1 MKRLGRK
8 VSFTMGVLVT
18 GGLGFIGSNFVR
30 NLMIQGDVNCVNLDA
45 MTYGSNPAN
54 LDDVST
60 SGKYKFVKGDIASEK
75 DVSPLIDEADA
86 VVNFAAQTHVDRS
99 ISSGAPFVQSNVV
112 GVFTI
117 LEGLRRAGRR
127 IPFVQ
132 VGTDEEYGE
141 IADGSFAEGDP
152 LAPSSPYAATKASAA
167 MLVMAYAR
175 TYGLDAKVT
184 RCTNN
189 YGPYQFPEKL
199 IPKSII
205 RAHLGLRVPVYG
217 DGLNSRDW
225 IHVEDHCEA
234 LELVMRRGKPGS
246 VYNIAGGNE
255 LANLDLV
262 KMILKAMK
270 KPESLIEFVED
281 RPGHDKRYSLNDEKI
296 RNELGWKPK
305 HKFESGL
312 EETIQWYLKND
323 KWWRP
328 IANEKT
334 LSAAPWKL
342 EW

>member
-1 MKRLGRK
+1 MKL
-8 VSFTMGVLVT
+8 LVA
-18 GGLGFIGSNFVR
+18 GGLGFIGSNFITNVIGKKDTEAVVNIDNISYGASR
-30 NLMIQGDVNCVNLDA
+30 ENLSQFKGD
-45 MTYGSNPAN
+45 SR
-54 LDDVST
+54 
-60 SGKYKFVKGDIASEK
+60 YKFVEGDIADAAMLSRFLPK
-75 DVSPLIDEADA
+75 VDV

-99 ISSGAPFVQSNVV
+99 IADPWSFFRSNVT

-117 LEGLRRAGRR
+117 LEALRQVDGGTK
-127 IPFVQ
+127 FVQ

-152 LAPSSPYAATKASAA
+152 LTPSSPYAATKVSAT
-167 MLVMAYAR
+167 MLVLAYAR
-175 TYGLDAKVT
+175 TYGLDVMVT

-189 YGPYQFPEKL
+189 YGPYQFPEKF
-199 IPKSII
+199 IPKTII
-205 RAHLGLRVPVYG
+205 RAYMGVKVPVYG

-234 LELVMRRGKPGS
+234 VELVMRRGKLGS

-296 RNELGWKPK
+296 RAELGWKPK

-312 EETIQWYLKND
+312 EETIQWYLENE

>member
-1 MKRLGRK
+1 MLSQDE
-8 VSFTMGVLVT
+8 VSL
-18 GGLGFIGSNFVR
+18 
-30 NLMIQGDVNCVNLDA
+30 VNLDS
-45 MTYGSNPAN
+45 MSYGSNPSN
-54 LDDVST
+54 LDDVFSDERY
-60 SGKYKFVKGDIASEK
+60 SFVRGDITDFGTVKA
-75 DVSPLIDEADA
+75 LIDGVDT
-86 VVNFAAQTHVDRS
+86 VINIAAETHVDRS
-99 ISSGAPFVQSNVV
+99 ISSGASFIRSNVT

-117 LEGLRRAGRR
+117 LEALLHVGRR
-127 IPFVQ
+127 TPFVQ

-152 LAPSSPYAATKASAA
+152 LAPSSPYAATKASAT

-199 IPKSII
+199 IPKSVI
-205 RAHLGLRVPVYG
+205 RANMGLKVPVYG

-246 VYNIAGGNE
+246 IYNIAGGNE
-255 LANLDLV
+255 VVNLELV

-296 RNELGWKPK
+296 RAELGWKPR

-312 EETIQWYLKND
+312 DETIQWYLENE

>member
-1 MKRLGRK
+1 MD
-8 VSFTMGVLVT
+8 VLVT
-18 GGLGFIGSNFVR
+18 GGLGFIGSNFIR
-30 NLMIQGDVNCVNLDA
+30 NLMIHGDVNCVNLDA

-54 LDDVST
+54 LDDVSA
-60 SGKYKFVKGDIASEK
+60 SGKYKFVKGDIANEK
-75 DVSPLIDEADA
+75 DVCSLLDEADA
-86 VVNFAAQTHVDRS
+86 VVNIAAQTHVDRS
-99 ISSGAPFVQSNVV
+99 VSSGAPFVRSNVI

-117 LEGLRRAGRR
+117 LDALRRAGRR

-141 IADGSFAEGDP
+141 IDDGSFVEGDP

-199 IPKSII
+199 IPKSVI
-205 RAHLGLRVPVYG
+205 RAHLGLKVPVYG

-255 LANLDLV
+255 MTNLDLV

-305 HKFESGL
+305 HRFESGL
-312 EETIQWYLKND
+312 EETIQWYLENK

-334 LSAAPWKL
+334 LSVAPWKL

>member
-1 MKRLGRK
+1 MK
-8 VSFTMGVLVT
+8 VLVT
-18 GGLGFIGSNFVR
+18 GGLGFIGSNFVLRLIKER
-30 NLMIQGDVNCVNLDA
+30 NGVSVLNLDSVS
-45 MTYGSNPAN
+45 YGSNPSN
-54 LDDVST
+54 LDKLVHESN
-60 SGKYKFVKGDIASEK
+60 YRFVRGDISDSEI
-75 DVSPLIDEADA
+75 VRSTIRGVDA
-86 VVNFAAQTHVDRS
+86 VVNFAAETHVDRS
-99 ISSGAPFVQSNVV
+99 ISSAKSFIGSNIV
-112 GVFTI
+112 GVSTL
-117 LEGLRRAGRR
+117 LEELRRLDRNLS
-127 IPFVQ
+127 FVQ
-132 VGTDEEYGE
+132 VGTDEEYGD
-141 IADGSFAEGDP
+141 AQGRSFTEENT
-152 LAPSSPYAATKASAA
+152 LNPSSPYAASKASAS
-167 MLVMAYAR
+167 MLVAAYVR

-199 IPKSII
+199 IPKSVI
-205 RAHLGLRVPVYG
+205 RAHLGLKVPVYG

-255 LANLDLV
+255 MVNLELV

-312 EETIQWYLKND
+312 EETIQWYLKNEE
-323 KWWRP
+323 WWRP

>member
-1 MKRLGRK
+1 MNNGGSLK
-8 VSFTMGVLVT
+8 VLVT
-18 GGLGFIGSNFVR
+18 GGLGFIGSNFVLR
-30 NLMIQGDVNCVNLDA
+30 LVKKGNGDSVLNLDSGS
-45 MTYGSNPAN
+45 YGSNPSN
-54 LDDVST
+54 LN
-60 SGKYKFVKGDIASEK
+60 GLAHKARYRFFKGDIANPATVRSLM
-75 DVSPLIDEADA
+75 SEADA
-86 VVNFAAQTHVDRS
+86 VVNFAAETHVDRS
-99 ISSGAPFVQSNVV
+99 ISSGTSFVSSNIV
-112 GVFTI
+112 GVSVL
-117 LEGLRRAGRR
+117 LEELRRSNRKL
-127 IPFVQ
+127 PFVQ
-132 VGTDEEYGE
+132 VGTDEEYGD
-141 IADGSFAEGDP
+141 AMRGSFTEESSLD
-152 LAPSSPYAATKASAA
+152 PSSPYAASKASAS
-167 MLVMAYAR
+167 MLVMAYVR
-175 TYGLDAKVT
+175 TYGLDAKIT

-199 IPKSII
+199 IPKSVI
-205 RAHLGLRVPVYG
+205 RAHLGMKVPVYG

-255 LANLDLV
+255 VVNLELV

-312 EETIQWYLKND
+312 EETVQWYLENE

-334 LSAAPWKL
+334 LSVAPWKL

>member
-1 MKRLGRK
+1 M
-8 VSFTMGVLVT
+8 
-18 GGLGFIGSNFVR
+18 
-30 NLMIQGDVNCVNLDA
+30 
-45 MTYGSNPAN
+45 
-54 LDDVST
+54 
-60 SGKYKFVKGDIASEK
+60 
-75 DVSPLIDEADA
+75 
-86 VVNFAAQTHVDRS
+86 
-99 ISSGAPFVQSNVV
+99 
-112 GVFTI
+112 
-117 LEGLRRAGRR
+117 EGLREVGRH

-152 LAPSSPYAATKASAA
+152 LTPSSPYAATKASAT
-167 MLVMAYAR
+167 MLVLAYAR

-199 IPKSII
+199 IPKSVI
-205 RAHLGLRVPVYG
+205 RAHLRLKVPIYG
-217 DGLNSRDW
+217 DGKNTRDW

-234 LELVMRRGKPGS
+234 LGLVMEEGKPGS
-246 VYNIAGGNE
+246 IYNVAGRKE
-255 LANLDLV
+255 LENLEVV
-262 KMILKAMK
+262 KTILKIMG
-270 KPESLIEFVED
+270 KPEDLIELVED

-312 EETIQWYLKND
+312 EETIQWYLENEE
-323 KWWRP
+323 WWRP

-334 LSAAPWKL
+334 LSVAPWKL

>member
-1 MKRLGRK
+1 MEQEAPLRI
-8 VSFTMGVLVT
+8 LVT
-18 GGLGFIGSNFVR
+18 GGLGFVGSNFIHH
-30 NLMIQGDVNCVNLDA
+30 LMKKGNEFSIVNLDSLS
-45 MTYGSNPAN
+45 YGSNFSN
-54 LDDVST
+54 L
-60 SGKYKFVKGDIASEK
+60 SGLAHDARYKFVKGDITNPDTVRSLVGEV
-75 DVSPLIDEADA
+75 DT
-86 VVNFAAQTHVDRS
+86 VVNFAAETHVDRS
-99 ISSGAPFVQSNVV
+99 ISAGAPFVQSNMV
-112 GVFTI
+112 GVSTL
-117 LEGLRRAGRR
+117 LEELRHSNRELS
-127 IPFVQ
+127 FVQ
-132 VGTDEEYGE
+132 VGTDEEYGNALRGPFTE
-141 IADGSFAEGDP
+141 EDP
-152 LAPSSPYAATKASAA
+152 LNPSSPYAASKASAT
-167 MLVMAYAR
+167 MLVVSYVR
-175 TYGLDAKVT
+175 TYGLNASVT

-205 RAHLGLRVPVYG
+205 RTKMGLNVPIYG
-217 DGLNSRDW
+217 DGQNSRDW

-234 LELVMRRGKPGS
+234 LELVMRRGKRGS
-246 VYNIAGGNE
+246 VYNIAGRNE

-312 EETIQWYLKND
+312 EETIQWYLENE

-342 EW
+342 DW

>member
-1 MKRLGRK
+1 MD
-8 VSFTMGVLVT
+8 VLVT

-30 NLMIQGDVNCVNLDA
+30 NLLIQRNANCVNLDA

-60 SGKYKFVKGDIASEK
+60 SGKYKFVKGDIANEK
-75 DVSPLIDEADA
+75 DVNPLIDGADA
-86 VVNFAAQTHVDRS
+86 VVNIAAQTHVDRS
-99 ISSGAPFVQSNVV
+99 ISSGAPFMRSNVI

-141 IADGSFAEGDP
+141 IAGGSFAEDDP

-167 MLVMAYAR
+167 MLVLAYAR

-199 IPKSII
+199 IPKSVI
-205 RAHLGLRVPVYG
+205 RAHLGLKVPVYG

-255 LANLDLV
+255 VVNLELV

-312 EETIQWYLKND
+312 EETIQWYLENE

-334 LSAAPWKL
+334 LSVSPWKL